1 MRSRIA
7 FELLRIKILNTNA
20 TVMPP
25 SAISKKLS
33 SNRWLWSYLKTS
45 NSYSLNVKYG
55 DYKVKN

>member
-33 SNRWLWSYLKTS
+33 SNRWLWSYLNTS
-45 NSYSLNVKYG
+45 NSYSLKVKYG